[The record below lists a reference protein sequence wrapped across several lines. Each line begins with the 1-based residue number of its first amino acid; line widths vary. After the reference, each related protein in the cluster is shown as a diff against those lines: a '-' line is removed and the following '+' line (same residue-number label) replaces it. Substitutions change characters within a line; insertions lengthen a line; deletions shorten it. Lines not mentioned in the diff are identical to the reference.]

1 MKTSMNSVAIAA
13 TIAKDIE
20 LLRDCDMIAAIYRN
34 VLPESYVPIEN
45 LIVSNYRVSIYD
57 MNLIGKKSYLLSIKH
72 LGDFQVM

>member
-20 LLRDCDMIAAIYRN
+20 MLRDCDMIAAIYRN
-34 VLPESYVPIEN
+34 VLPESYVPIKN